1 MKNILQFAAA
11 VLMLGTLAACY
22 TPPVQKEPLLTD
34 RKVQDIR
41 ASSSGSMNSLDRE
54 AAANRVRD

>member
-1 MKNILQFAAA
+1 MKKFFQLAAA
-11 VLMLGTLAACY
+11 TLLLGTIAACY

-34 RKVQDIR
+34 RKVHDIR

-54 AAANRVRD
+54 AAANRNRD